1 MPPDTLLPLAGL
13 VLVFAALYASVGHA
27 GASGYLAAMALL
39 GVEPALMKPTA
50 LALNL
55 IVAAIGTVSFA
66 RAGCF
71 VGRLF
76 WPLVLTSVPAAFV
89 GGRIR
94 LEDDTYKTV
103 VGLVLVWASL
113 RLVMVTRAA
122 ETPRPP
128 HAGWLLAVGA
138 GLGLL
143 SGLSGVGGGIFLS
156 PLLLL
161 AGWADPRQTAGVSVA
176 FILVNSAAGLAG
188 FVTAG
193 GELPLVAPLLAL
205 AAGAGGLAGAW
216 FGSRRLAPLALR
228 RLLALVVVL
237 AAAKML
243 LG

>member
-1 MPPDTLLPLAGL
+1 MPTDVLLPLAGL
-13 VLVFAALYASVGHA
+13 VLLFAALYASVGHA

-94 LEDDTYKTV
+94 LADEAYTLV
-103 VGLVLVWASL
+103 VGLVLVWAAA
-113 RLVMVTRAA
+113 RLLLALPAA
-122 ETPRPP
+122 RESRPP
-128 HAGWLLAVGA
+128 RAGWLLPVGA

-143 SGLSGVGGGIFLS
+143 AGISGVGGGIFLS

-188 FVTAG
+188 HVSSG
-193 GELPLVAPLLAL
+193 GEVPLVAPLLAL
-205 AAGAGGLAGAW
+205 AAGAGGFAGAW

-228 RLLALVVVL
+228 RLLAVVVGL
-237 AAAKML
+237 AAVKL
-243 LG
+243 LMA

>member
-1 MPPDTLLPLAGL
+1 VPPETLLPLAGL
-13 VLVFAALYASVGHA
+13 VLAFAALYASVGHA

-71 VGRLF
+71 TGRLF
-76 WPLVLTSVPAAFV
+76 WPLALASAPVAFL

-94 LEDDTYKTV
+94 LEDDAYKVV

-113 RLVMVTRAA
+113 RLVVATRAA
-122 ETPRPP
+122 AEPRPP
-128 HAGWLLAVGA
+128 HAGWLLPVGA

-176 FILVNSAAGLAG
+176 FILVNSAAGLLG

-193 GELPLVAPLLAL
+193 GDVPAVAPLLAL

-228 RLLALVVVL
+228 RLLAVVVAL
-237 AAAKML
+237 AAVKML
-243 LG
+243 AT

>member
-1 MPPDTLLPLAGL
+1 MPPEILLPLAGL
-13 VLVFAALYASVGHA
+13 VLLFAALYASVGHA

-50 LALNL
+50 LVLNL

-76 WPLVLTSVPAAFV
+76 WPLVAASVPAAFL
-89 GGRIR
+89 GGRIG
-94 LEDDTYKTV
+94 LADDTYKVV
-103 VGLVLVWASL
+103 VGVVLAWASL
-113 RLVMVTRAA
+113 RLVLATRTAA
-122 ETPRPP
+122 TPRPP
-128 HAGWLLAVGA
+128 HVAWLLLVGA
-138 GLGLL
+138 AIGLL

-176 FILVNSAAGLAG
+176 YVLVNSAAGLAG

-193 GELPLVAPLLAL
+193 GYVPMVAPLLAL

-216 FGSRRLAPLALR
+216 YGSRRLAPLALR
-228 RLLALVVVL
+228 RLLAVVVAL
-237 AAAKML
+237 AALKML
-243 LG
+243 LM

>member
-1 MPPDTLLPLAGL
+1 VPPDILLPLAGL
-13 VLVFAALYASVGHA
+13 VLLFAALYASVGHA

-76 WPLVLTSVPAAFV
+76 WPLVLASVPAAFL

-94 LEDDTYKTV
+94 LEDDTYKVV
-103 VGLVLVWASL
+103 VGLVLAWAAL
-113 RLVMVTRAA
+113 RLVVAARAA
-122 ETPRPP
+122 VEPRPP
-128 HAGWLLAVGA
+128 HAGWLLLVGA
-138 GLGLL
+138 GLGLH

-176 FILVNSAAGLAG
+176 FILVNSAAGLLG
-188 FVTAG
+188 FVSAG

-228 RLLALVVVL
+228 RLLAVVVAL
-237 AAAKML
+237 AAVKML
-243 LG
+243 LE